1 MRGTILKLLTHY
13 VNTFLNNLPA
23 FIARAYQ
30 AIDLDRFKL
39 FQLLIKIPDYLTTP
53 QVSPKIG
60 AAPLGGQDSG
70 VKVNIV
76 NSALCT

>member
-13 VNTFLNNLPA
+13 VNTFLNNLPE

-39 FQLLIKIPDYLTTP
+39 FQLLIKNPDYLTTP
-53 QVSPKIG
+53 QVSPQTR
-60 AAPLGGQDSG
+60 AAPLGQDSG